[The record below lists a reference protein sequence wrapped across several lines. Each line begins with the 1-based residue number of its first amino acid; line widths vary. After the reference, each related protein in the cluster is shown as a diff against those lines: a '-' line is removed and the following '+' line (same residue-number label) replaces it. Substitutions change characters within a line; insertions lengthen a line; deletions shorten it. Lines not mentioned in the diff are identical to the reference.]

1 MVLAVVGTMKAG
13 KSTTINAIVGREIL
27 PNRNRPMTALP
38 TLIEHAPG
46 QKTPILHFEKRQP
59 ILDLIEKLGKKAR
72 KLKPE
77 SSQERLEGDRHL
89 QDALKKLFQTRRI
102 DKKHE
107 GEEAIFD
114 FLAWLNDL
122 VRLAKKFD
130 IPFPY
135 QEYSSVNDLPRIKIE
150 FFHLQG
156 VGEPGSGT
164 FTILDTPGFNEEGQA
179 DDLFPVM
186 SNQIIKAT
194 AVLAVMD
201 YTQMG
206 SEADG
211 KLREQ
216 IRKSVRGAKGHL
228 FVLVNRFDQ
237 KNTNSMDEQKT
248 KEYVS
253 KTLLSGDVSEEF
265 IFPVSA
271 YQAFLS
277 KRAECTFSEKG
288 CLSMNDSAS
297 TEWITD
303 FANQAFGTVWQ
314 EERVKDGQ
322 IMNPEAGF
330 KNLWKKSKFDAPKKE
345 VIQFV
350 YQQAAFFTLQGTVR
364 ILLESAAWM
373 EREISARLIMQDM
386 DPKILEVMIDR
397 TKTCIEKL
405 NCRSRELQDEFYVR
419 GQDNIKTIID
429 GFKKKHDETDA
440 QIQNLYHK
448 LKEKQ
453 FPSQEDA
460 QNEWNGII
468 KPKIDEAIRELAS
481 YVANNVEGCAYSLR
495 YSAQQYESSIE
506 EIIQEFSDVAS
517 NIKLP
522 QLAFEMPIFD
532 KESIGGADWDV
543 GEIIDKHV
551 ETREKRVAEEG
562 VFAWFMRFV
571 GWGGYKTET
580 EDQNYYDFNAEQ
592 IKNLIGNI
600 EIDLEKKLQSS
611 VLEPAIRNGNKLVEE
626 AQKTFTQINHVLQA
640 SLHDKEKE
648 RDKLVQLR
656 KELESMEKEFRLCNK
671 QQIDVISQIMGK
683 HLNNVQCKS

>member
-46 QKTPILHFEKRQP
+46 QKTPVLYFEKRQP
-59 ILDLIEKLGKKAR
+59 ISELIK
-72 KLKPE
+72 KLKEKNKKLNPK
-77 SSQERLEGDRHL
+77 SRQEMLDGDSDL
-89 QDALKKLFQTRRI
+89 QDALQKLRQTHSI
-102 DKKHE
+102 AE
-107 GEEAIFD
+107 AYQGEKAIFD

-186 SNQIIKAT
+186 SNQISKAT

-271 YQAFLS
+271 YQALLS

-386 DPKILEVMIDR
+386 DPKILEDMINR
-397 TKTCIEKL
+397 TQICIEKL
-405 NCRSRELQDEFYVR
+405 DRQSREIRDEFSVR
-419 GQDNIKTIID
+419 GKDNINTIMH
-429 GFKKKHDETDA
+429 GFTKKRDETNVH
-440 QIQNLYHK
+440 IQNLCDELEK
-448 LKEKQ
+448 KQ
-453 FPSQEDA
+453 FPSREDA
-460 QNEWNGII
+460 QDKWNEIRS
-468 KPKIDEAIRELAS
+468 KIDEAIQNLAT
-481 YVANNVEGCAYSLR
+481 YLMNEIEGCAHSLR
-495 YSAQQYESSIE
+495 YSAQKYEWQTE
-506 EIIQEFSDVAS
+506 EIIKEFSDVAS

-522 QLAFEMPIFD
+522 QLAFEMPTFD

-543 GEIIDKHV
+543 NEIIDNHV

-571 GWGGYKTET
+571 RWGGYKTET

-656 KELESMEKEFRLCNK
+656 KELESMEKEFHLCDK
-671 QQIDVISQIMGK
+671 QQIDAISQIMDK

>member
-46 QKTPILHFEKRQP
+46 QKTPVLYFEKRQP
-59 ILDLIEKLGKKAR
+59 ISELIK
-72 KLKPE
+72 KLKEKNKKPN
-77 SSQERLEGDRHL
+77 SKSQQEMLDGDSHL
-89 QDALKKLFQTRRI
+89 QDALQKLHQTRSI
-102 DKKHE
+102 AE
-107 GEEAIFD
+107 AYQGEEAIFD

-186 SNQIIKAT
+186 SNQISKAT

-216 IRKSVRGAKGHL
+216 LRKSVTEAKGHL

-237 KNTNSMDEQKT
+237 KNTNSMNEQET
-248 KEYVS
+248 KNYVS
-253 KTLLSGDVSEEF
+253 RNLLHGEVTEERV
-265 IFPVSA
+265 FPVSA
-271 YQAFLS
+271 YQAFLA

-288 CLSMNDSAS
+288 CLSMNDSKNN
-297 TEWITD
+297 EWIAD
-303 FANQAFGTVWQ
+303 FANQAFGAARR
-314 EERVKDGQ
+314 ERVKDGQ
-322 IMNPEAGF
+322 IVNPEGGF
-330 KNLWKKSKFDAPKKE
+330 RNLWEDSKFDAPKKE

-386 DPKILEVMIDR
+386 GPNTLGKIIDR
-397 TKTCIEKL
+397 TTKCIGELDCK
-405 NCRSRELQDEFYVR
+405 SKELQDEFYTH

-429 GFKKKHDETDA
+429 GFKKKHDETNA
-440 QIQNLYHK
+440 QIQNLCDE
-448 LKEKQ
+448 LKRKQ
-453 FPSQEDA
+453 FPSREDA
-460 QNEWNGII
+460 QDEWNGII
-468 KPKIDEAIRELAS
+468 RPKIDEAIRELAN
-481 YVANNVEGCAYSLR
+481 YVANNVGSCTYSLR
-495 YSAQQYESSIE
+495 YSAQKYESSIE

-522 QLAFEMPIFD
+522 QLAFEMPTFD

-543 GEIIDKHV
+543 GEIIDNHV

-562 VFAWFMRFV
+562 VFAWFMRLV

-580 EDQNYYDFNAEQ
+580 EEQKYYDFDAKE
-592 IKNLIGNI
+592 IKDLIDST
-600 EIDLEKKLQSS
+600 EINLEKKLHSI
-611 VLEPAIRNGNKLVEE
+611 VLEPAMRNGNKLVEE
-626 AQKTFTQINHVLQA
+626 VGKTFAQINHVLQA

-656 KELESMEKEFRLCNK
+656 KELESMEKEFRLCDK
-671 QQIDVISQIMGK
+671 QQIDVISQIMDK